1 MIDGGDIETASPQ
14 FVRQLAAEL
23 MVARR
28 RSHRPIWWVA
38 RSSGGRF
45 TSRQLRD
52 AEAGRLVIGP
62 DTVAQLAQ
70 LYGIDLDGLL
80 PTTRGGLDIR
90 SDGLI
95 SSGGV
100 SVPFTPGDDASLIT
114 AYFRLTRELRQMD
127 DASTLT
133 LRRDDLRTIAQFL
146 ERSGTPSRYL
156 EAVLAASIA
165 ERRMLAGSLVAGAVS
180 IGLTPARGTDEATQV
195 DPSER
200 R

>member
-1 MIDGGDIETASPQ
+1 VIDGGDIETASPQ

-28 RSHRPIWWVA
+28 RSRRPIWWLA
-38 RSSGGRF
+38 RSSHGRF
-45 TSRQLRD
+45 TRQQLHD
-52 AEAGRLVIGP
+52 AESGRLPLHP
-62 DTVAQLAQ
+62 DTVAQLADV
-70 LYGIDLDGLL
+70 YGIDVDSLL
-80 PTTRGGLDIR
+80 PAARGGLQIR
-90 SDGLI
+90 ADGLI

-100 SVPFTPGDDASLIT
+100 SMPFTPGDDTSLVT
-114 AYFRLTRELRQMD
+114 AYFRLARQLRQQD

-133 LRRDDLRTIAQFL
+133 LRGDDLRTIAQFL

-165 ERRMLAGSLVAGAVS
+165 ERRVLAGSLIAGAVS
-180 IGLTPARGTDEATQV
+180 IGLAPDRVQSGTAQV
-195 DPSER
+195 DRSER